1 MSEITFDGTDGID
14 TSAQEQAQA
23 KALEIGEKLL
33 AEQEAATLD
42 NYQRA
47 RADEESQLRFAG
59 KFKSAE
65 DLEKAYKELERKL
78 GEKSEP
84 DSSEGEDDSASEQT
98 ESAPEEADEGG
109 EEPTTADLLTKA
121 SEEFYS
127 EDGLSEETL
136 KTLKQLPAEDLVDA
150 YIELQK
156 NAAAPEPLGE
166 ADAIKLITEVAGSQE
181 SYNQALEWAA
191 ENLQPQEIAAYDSV
205 ISSGNVDAIRLAIQ
219 ALSLRAKYE
228 GGFEGT
234 PVSGKAVKNQGPKGF
249 RSQAELA
256 SAIGDPRYRTDPAYR
271 LDVQARLANSG
282 DLL

>member
-23 KALEIGEKLL
+23 RALEVGEKLI

-78 GEKSEP
+78 GEKSSEP
-84 DSSEGEDDSASEQT
+84 EGDDEPAAESEET
-98 ESAPEEADEGG
+98 ESTPEEADEGG
-109 EEPTTADLLTKA
+109 EESTTADLLTKA
-121 SEEFYS
+121 TEEFYS

-156 NAAAPEPLGE
+156 NATAPEPIGE
-166 ADAIKLITEVAGSQE
+166 AEAIKLITEVAGSQE
-181 SYNQALEWAA
+181 AYNQALEWAA
-191 ENLQPQEIAAYDSV
+191 ENLSPQEVASYDAV

-219 ALSLRAKYE
+219 ALSLRAKFE

-234 PVSGKAVKNQGPKGF
+234 PVSGKAVKNQGTKGF

-256 SAIGDPRYRTDPAYR
+256 TAIGDPRYRNDPAYR
-271 LDVQARLANSG
+271 LEVQARLANSG